1 MIKDEIAQ
9 DETGIKIR
17 FNNLLRQFVKNK
29 KYMPASLTNLALSDS
44 EDISYEMQINK
55 KRYEASFYQIPTKID
70 SLETQKAIRSKLL
83 EKYTEEEL
91 ENPTEEQL
99 SDFKYES
106 MMYLLDL
113 YSKLSVWFM
122 IEREYDEYYILMFY
136 DNEYNQ
142 SDGEDL

>member
-1 MIKDEIAQ
+1 MNPIIS
-9 DETGIKIR
+9 ETV
-17 FNNLLRQFVKNK
+17 LVH
-29 KYMPASLTNLALSDS
+29 T
-44 EDISYEMQINK
+44 
-55 KRYEASFYQIPTKID
+55 QIPTKID